1 MSWCHIFP
9 QQFMML
15 LFFINILLCSAGG
28 AVTAWNAPPGGD
40 IELVQTLLYPPPE
53 PVGPDP
59 AQNVSHC
66 HDVVVDFTG
75 TYLVVPD
82 LGHDLLRVYTFD
94 ADTNNLTESSTVP
107 TARGAGPRH
116 GLFWSP
122 DSNWLENRSA
132 PLYFYALAEL
142 DGTITSWRVTYPE
155 EGGLRFEEIEV
166 INSYPGPTNT
176 NVIPA
181 EIELSVRRTAQREPR
196 I

>member
-1 MSWCHIFP
+1 MLYRIP
-9 QQFMML
+9 QSTLIHVVILSVGPMNL
-15 LFFINILLCSAGG
+15 LLRSAGG

-40 IELVQTLLYPPPE
+40 IELIQTLLYPPPN

-66 HDVVVDFTG
+66 HDVVTDFTG
-75 TYLVVPD
+75 AYLVVPD
-82 LGHDLLRVYTFD
+82 LGYDLLRVYTFD
-94 ADTNNLTESSTVP
+94 ANTNNLTEISTVS

-122 DSNWLENRSA
+122 DPNWLENRSA

-142 DGTITSWRVTYPE
+142 DGTVTSWRVTYPE
-155 EGGLRFEEIEV
+155 EGGLHFEEVEV

-176 NVIPA
+176 NVVPA
-181 EIELSVRRTAQREPR
+181 EIELSVRHTDH
-196 I
+196 

>member
-1 MSWCHIFP
+1 MSTSVR
-9 QQFMML
+9 L
-15 LFFINILLCSAGG
+15 SFIDILLRSAGG

-40 IELVQTLLYPPPE
+40 IELIQTILYPPPH
-53 PVGPDP
+53 PAGPDP

-75 TYLVVPD
+75 NYLVVPD
-82 LGHDLLRVYTFD
+82 LGYDLLRVYTFD
-94 ADTNNLTESSTVP
+94 TDNNNLTEISTVP

-122 DSNWLENRSA
+122 DPKWLENRSA

-155 EGGLRFEEIEV
+155 EGGLDFEEVEV

-176 NVIPA
+176 NVVPA
-181 EIELSVRRTAQREPR
+181 EIELSVRH
-196 I
+196 IDH

>member
-1 MSWCHIFP
+1 M
-9 QQFMML
+9 
-15 LFFINILLCSAGG
+15 
-28 AVTAWNAPPGGD
+28 
-40 IELVQTLLYPPPE
+40 
-53 PVGPDP
+53 
-59 AQNVSHC
+59 
-66 HDVVVDFTG
+66 VVDFTG

-94 ADTNNLTESSTVP
+94 ANTNNLTEISTVP

-122 DSNWLENRSA
+122 DPNWLENRSA

-155 EGGLRFEEIEV
+155 EGGLHFEKTEV

-176 NVIPA
+176 NVVPA
-181 EIELSVRRTAQREPR
+181 EIELSVRRTD
-196 I
+196 